1 MCTSA
6 VVISP
11 SSNILLTNPDLS
23 STPPLNTSLPTNQT
37 IPPPPKILPP
47 SPYVYTIP
55 DAASLTTVTFSTYT
69 RPMTEVAALE
79 CLVFASEDVESA
91 LEAAVLEGRPDPVMR
106 QQYVRKE
113 AAHATLVVSSVE
125 GRLKWIT
132 WSQTLKALTQFLYSW
147 EIVGFGFVIEVEG
160 VRVAVGGLA
169 AM

>member
-1 MCTSA
+1 
-6 VVISP
+6 
-11 SSNILLTNPDLS
+11 
-23 STPPLNTSLPTNQT
+23 
-37 IPPPPKILPP
+37 
-47 SPYVYTIP
+47 
-55 DAASLTTVTFSTYT
+55 
-69 RPMTEVAALE
+69 MTEVAALE